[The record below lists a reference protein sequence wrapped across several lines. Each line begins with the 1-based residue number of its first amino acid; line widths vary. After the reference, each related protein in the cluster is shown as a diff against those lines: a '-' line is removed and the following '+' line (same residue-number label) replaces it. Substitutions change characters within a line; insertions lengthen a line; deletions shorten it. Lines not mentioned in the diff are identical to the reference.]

1 MMDEI
6 IIYRDELPELSADAS
21 RKIAEFEKSIKEL
34 KKKEEDLKA
43 RIKEAMEENGCIR
56 LENDILSVAY
66 VESYEKE
73 SLDAKRLKEELP
85 DIYDAYVKMS
95 TVKPSV
101 RITTKC

>member
-1 MMDEI
+1 MDEI
-6 IIYRDELPELSADAS
+6 IIYRDELPELSADTS

-34 KKKEEDLKA
+34 KKKEEELKA
-43 RIKEAMEENGCIR
+43 RIKEAMEENGCIK
-56 LENDILSVAY
+56 LENDILSVSY

-73 SLDAKRLKEELP
+73 TLDTKKLKQELP
-85 DIYDAYVKMS
+85 DIYDHYIKMS